1 MTNDTPKRTNAY
13 HEQRILTASPARL
26 VVMLYEAA
34 MTSLNKAIKAIGEG
48 DIKGRWAA
56 NKHAVDII
64 EQLLVT
70 LDTERGGEIAANL
83 ERLYPFMIRHLINV
97 DLHNDPVPAREVIEL
112 LEPMHKSWCELE
124 RQMSTNGAAVVPD
137 TSPDASQEAHDIKAT
152 GYGQDRQTKP
162 MAPNSRVSAIV

>member
-1 MTNDTPKRTNAY
+1 MTNETPKSTNTY

-26 VVMLYEAA
+26 VIMLYEAA
-34 MTSLNKAIKAIGEG
+34 ITSLNKAIKAIGEG

-56 NKHAVDII
+56 NKHAIDII

-83 ERLYPFMIRHLINV
+83 ERLYPFMIRHLIDV

-112 LEPMHKSWCELE
+112 LEPMHESWCELE
-124 RQMSTNGAAVVPD
+124 RRISANGAPVVPD
-137 TSPDASQEAHDIKAT
+137 TSQDAGQDAHDIKAA
-152 GYGQDRQTKP
+152 GYGQDRQTKAV
-162 MAPNSRVSAIV
+162 APNSRVSAIV

>member
-1 MTNDTPKRTNAY
+1 MTNEPPKPTNAN

-34 MTSLNKAIKAIGEG
+34 ITSLNKAIKAIGEG

-70 LDTERGGEIAANL
+70 LDTDRGGEIAANL

-112 LEPMHKSWCELE
+112 LEPMHESWCELE
-124 RQMSTNGAAVVPD
+124 RQLSATGAPVVPD
-137 TSPDASQEAHDIKAT
+137 TGHGASRAAPDIKAT
-152 GYGQDRQTKP
+152 SYDQDRQTKAP
-162 MAPNSRVSAIV
+162 APNNRISATA

>member
-1 MTNDTPKRTNAY
+1 MTNETPKRTNAY

-34 MTSLNKAIKAIGEG
+34 ITSLNKAIKAIGEG

-56 NKHAVDII
+56 NKHAIDII

-83 ERLYPFMIRHLINV
+83 ERLYPFMIRHLVNV
-97 DLHNDPVPAREVIEL
+97 DLHNDPVPAREVVEL
-112 LEPMHKSWCELE
+112 LEPMHESWCELE
-124 RQMSTNGAAVVPD
+124 RQMSANGAPVVPD
-137 TSPDASQEAHDIKAT
+137 SGHGASQDAHDIKAT
-152 GYGQDRQTKP
+152 RYDRDRQTKVL
-162 MAPNSRVSAIV
+162 APNNRVSATA

>member
-1 MTNDTPKRTNAY
+1 MTNETPKRTNAY
-13 HEQRILTASPARL
+13 HEQRILTASPVRL
-26 VVMLYEAA
+26 VAMLYEAA
-34 MTSLNKAIKAIGEG
+34 ITSLNKAIKAIGEG

-56 NKHAVDII
+56 NKHAVEII

-124 RQMSTNGAAVVPD
+124 RRMSANGAPVVTD
-137 TSPDASQEAHDIKAT
+137 TGHGANQDAHDITAT
-152 GYGQDRQTKP
+152 SYDQDRRTKVL
-162 MAPNSRVSAIV
+162 APNSRVSATA